1 MEFKPYFYYSKNDSK
16 KEPIDK
22 VLTLDEKNAL
32 TYFANRKNMDEKTFI
47 NIYTIEIY
55 EETKSK

>member
-1 MEFKPYFYYSKNDSK
+1 MKFEPYYFYYKNDSK

-32 TYFANRKNMDEKTFI
+32 IYFTERKKMN
-47 NIYTIEIY
+47 
-55 EETKSK
+55 EETFKQLYNIEKYVETESR

>member
-1 MEFKPYFYYSKNDSK
+1 MEFKPYFYYSNADPK

-47 NIYTIEIY
+47 SIYTIEIY

>member
-47 NIYTIEIY
+47 NIYTIETY